1 MACNIGV
8 TAASHFLFIEAANQ
22 GGANDSENYIVLDS
36 KGWPMIW
43 KIYWSW
49 EAGGGPLLNILFSC
63 KAGGGPWSEKYIE
76 AEKQEDFT
84 VPHVFDKHGLR
95 QTPLDS
101 IGLCVDSQMI
111 KSLFGY
117 NLSRPV
123 LKNVT
128 IQPKFAKLCQPPE
141 TC

>member
-1 MACNIGV
+1 MKCDRLTDYELTRSWQNQRLAKNNMACNIGV
-8 TAASHFLFIEAANQ
+8 TAASHFSFIEAANQ
-22 GGANDSENYIVLDS
+22 GRANDSENYIVLDS

-84 VPHVFDKHGLR
+84 VPHVFRACLCG
-95 QTPLDS
+95 QAWTMLDS
-101 IGLCVDSQMI
+101 IGLHQTLHGLTND
-111 KSLFGY
+111 
-117 NLSRPV
+117 
-123 LKNVT
+123 
-128 IQPKFAKLCQPPE
+128 
-141 TC
+141 